1 MTVLNFFLAV
11 ALLELAAVALVEG
24 KKSRFIASNL
34 LIVVLAF
41 TQGLILLDNFN
52 FATLSLCLVTAFRI
66 INLMRFGFGRMNAD
80 YLKKSVFRT
89 SWRLLIIQLV
99 TYAAVITVI
108 ENRELI
114 SVVSI
119 ALLTFSALV
128 FFNTAKRLSK
138 INLPSI
144 ALPQATR
151 ELPVVSVVI
160 PARNETEDL
169 NDCLKSVLDSD
180 YPKLEILVYDDCS
193 QDRTPEIIKN
203 YAQKGV
209 RFIAGS
215 PPEKNWLAKNTAYQ
229 KLTEEALGDYI
240 LFCGVDLRFE
250 PSAVS
255 SLVAIMRDRKLDMVN
270 ILPRRGSGMKWALLY
285 QSARYLWE
293 LALPRQL
300 VHRQPALS
308 SCWMAK
314 KSLLGKSAFKAV
326 SRSIMPERY
335 FAWKA
340 DKRSSY
346 SFISS
351 RNLPLVSSQKTLSE
365 QRVTAMR
372 LRYPQLRKRPENVL
386 VYLLV
391 ASIVVI
397 LPALLLGLSVTGNIS
412 FEHFFLALATIVL
425 LNLTNGLITNVVS
438 PKHALLASLIF
449 PVVVVLDAITL
460 FLSMWRY
467 EFGEVNWKGRNVCVP
482 IMHVVPRLPK
492 S

>member
-1 MTVLNFFLAV
+1 MTVLNLFFAV
-11 ALLELAAVALVEG
+11 ALFELAVVGLVEG
-24 KKSRFIASNL
+24 KKSRFLAGNL
-34 LIVVLAF
+34 LIIVLAF
-41 TQGLILLDNFN
+41 TQGLVLLDGLN
-52 FATLSLCLVTAFRI
+52 FATLSLSLATTFRI
-66 INLMRFGFGRMNAD
+66 INLMRFGYGRMNAD

-89 SWRLLIIQLV
+89 SWRLMLIQLF
-99 TYAAVITVI
+99 TYNVVIVVGD
-108 ENRELI
+108 NQELI
-114 SVVSI
+114 SVVSV
-119 ALLTFSALV
+119 ALLIFSALV

-138 INLPSI
+138 IDLPSI
-144 ALPQATR
+144 VRPQATR
-151 ELPVVSVVI
+151 GLPVVSVAI

-169 NDCLKSVLDSD
+169 KDCLQSVLESD

-250 PSAVS
+250 PTAIS
-255 SLVAIMRDRKLDMVN
+255 SLVAIMQNRKLDMVN
-270 ILPRRGSGMKWALLY
+270 ILPRRGSEMKWALFY

-300 VHRQPALS
+300 AHRQPALS
-308 SCWMAK
+308 SCWIAK

-340 DKRSSY
+340 DKRSAY

-351 RNLPLVSSQKTLSE
+351 RNLPLVSSQKTISE

-386 VYLLV
+386 VYLL
-391 ASIVVI
+391 AAGIIVV
-397 LPALLLGLSVTGNIS
+397 LPAALLVLSVTGNIG
-412 FEHFFLALATIVL
+412 FEYLFLGLATIIL

-449 PVVVVLDAITL
+449 PAVVAV
-460 FLSMWRY
+460 
-467 EFGEVNWKGRNVCVP
+467 
-482 IMHVVPRLPK
+482 
-492 S
+492 

>member
-1 MTVLNFFLAV
+1 MTALNFFLAV
-11 ALLELAAVALVEG
+11 AVLELAVIALVEG

-41 TQGLILLDNFN
+41 TQGLILLEDLN
-52 FATLSLCLVTAFRI
+52 FATLSLSLVTAFRI
-66 INLMRFGFGRMNAD
+66 INLMRFGYGRMNAD

-89 SWRLLIIQLV
+89 SWRIMLIQLV
-99 TYAAVITVI
+99 TYVVVIAVG
-108 ENRELI
+108 EYQELVSAV
-114 SVVSI
+114 SVAI
-119 ALLTFSALV
+119 LIFSALV

-138 INLPSI
+138 MDLPSV
-144 ALPQATR
+144 ARPQATR
-151 ELPVVSVVI
+151 GLPVVSVAI

-169 NDCLKSVLDSD
+169 KYCLQSVLESD

-229 KLTEEALGDYI
+229 KLSEEALGDYI

-250 PSAVS
+250 PTAIS
-255 SLVAIMRDRKLDMVN
+255 SLVAIMQNRKLDMVN
-270 ILPRRGSGMKWALLY
+270 ILPRRGLSMKWALFY

-386 VYLLV
+386 IYLL
-391 ASIVVI
+391 AAGVVVL
-397 LPALLLGLSVTGNIS
+397 LPAALLGLSVMGNIS
-412 FEHFFLALATIVL
+412 FEHFFLALATIIL

-438 PKHALLASLIF
+438 PKHALIAGLIF
-449 PVVVVLDAITL
+449 PAVVALDTVTL
-460 FLSMWRY
+460 LLSMWRY
-467 EFGEVNWKGRNVCVP
+467 EFGAIDWKGRNVCVP
-482 IMHVVPRLPK
+482 IMHVVPKLPK
-492 S
+492 V